1 MEIKEICKEWNSI
14 FKNTIPGLN
23 EFLDKRISVLCGKP
37 QIDLLKF
44 DDFLRQKY
52 KYDEGH
58 EISLS
63 NFIKEK
69 FGNEAVCIVKKLI

>member
-1 MEIKEICKEWNSI
+1 MDIVEARKEWNRI
-14 FKNTIPGLN
+14 FKDSIPGLS
-23 EFLDKRISVLCGKP
+23 EFLDKRISILFGKP
-37 QIDLLKF
+37 KIDLLKF

-52 KYDEGH
+52 KYDEDR

-69 FGNEAVCIVKKLI
+69 FGYEAVCLVKKLI

>member
-1 MEIKEICKEWNSI
+1 MEIVEARKEWNRIFEDSI
-14 FKNTIPGLN
+14 PCLN
-23 EFLDKRISVLCGKP
+23 EFLDKRTSILFGKP

-52 KYDEGH
+52 KYDEDS

-69 FGNEAVCIVKKLI
+69 FGNEAVCLVKKFI

>member
-1 MEIKEICKEWNSI
+1 MDIREICTEWDGI
-14 FKNTIPGLN
+14 FKDDIPVLN
-23 EFLDKRISVLCGKP
+23 EFLDKRISTLYGKP
-37 QIDLLKF
+37 KIDLLKF

-52 KYDEGH
+52 KYDDDR

-69 FGNEAVCIVKKLI
+69 FGNEAVCFVKKLI

>member
-1 MEIKEICKEWNSI
+1 MEIVEICKEWNRI
-14 FKNTIPGLN
+14 FKNSIPGLN
-23 EFLDKRISVLCGKP
+23 EFLDKKISILYGKP
-37 QIDLLKF
+37 KINLLKF

-52 KYDEGH
+52 KYDEDR

-69 FGNEAVCIVKKLI
+69 FGSKAVCFVKKLI

>member
-1 MEIKEICKEWNSI
+1 MDIKEICTEWNSI
-14 FKNTIPGLN
+14 FKNSIPGLN
-23 EFLDKRISVLCGKP
+23 EFLDKKISILYGKP
-37 QIDLLKF
+37 KINLLKF

-52 KYDEGH
+52 KYDEDR

-69 FGNEAVCIVKKLI
+69 FGSKAVCFVKKLI

>member
-1 MEIKEICKEWNSI
+1 MEIVGFCNEWNRIFEDSI
-14 FKNTIPGLN
+14 PCLN
-23 EFLDKRISVLCGKP
+23 EFLDKRMSILFGKP

-52 KYDEGH
+52 KYDEDR

-69 FGNEAVCIVKKLI
+69 CGDEAVCIVKKLI

>member
-1 MEIKEICKEWNSI
+1 MEIKEIYKEWNSI
-14 FKNTIPGLN
+14 FKNTIPSLN

-52 KYDEGH
+52 KYDEGR

-63 NFIKEK
+63 NFIREK
-69 FGNEAVCIVKKLI
+69 FGNEAVCFVKKLI

>member
-1 MEIKEICKEWNSI
+1 MEIVEICKEWNRT
-14 FKNTIPGLN
+14 FKGSIPGLN
-23 EFLDKRISVLCGKP
+23 EFLDKRISILCGKL

-44 DDFLRQKY
+44 DDFLRKKY
-52 KYDEGH
+52 KYDEDR

-63 NFIKEK
+63 DFIKEK

>member
-1 MEIKEICKEWNSI
+1 MDIKEICTEGNSI
-14 FKNTIPGLN
+14 FKDAIPGLN
-23 EFLDKRISVLCGKP
+23 KFLDKRISTLYGKP
-37 QIDLLKF
+37 KIDLLKL

-52 KYDEGH
+52 KYDEDR

-69 FGNEAVCIVKKLI
+69 FGNEAVCFVKKLI

>member
-14 FKNTIPGLN
+14 FRNTIPGLN
-23 EFLDKRISVLCGKP
+23 EFLDKRISALYGKP

-52 KYDEGH
+52 KYDEDR
-58 EISLS
+58 EISLA

-69 FGNEAVCIVKKLI
+69 FGNEAVCFVKKLI

>member
-1 MEIKEICKEWNSI
+1 MDIVEFSKEWDSI
-14 FKNTIPGLN
+14 FKNAIPCLN
-23 EFLDKRISVLCGKP
+23 DFLDKRISTLYGKP

-52 KYDEGH
+52 KYDDDR

-63 NFIKEK
+63 DFIKEK
-69 FGNEAVCIVKKLI
+69 FGNKAVCLVKKLI